1 MPIDAVSGNATST
14 IPQSS
19 TKASATTPDQFG
31 KDTFL
36 KLLVAQL
43 KYQNPMSPADGTQFL
58 AQTAQFT
65 MVEKLNEISQS
76 VKANAAAN
84 EVLEASGM
92 IGKRVSVA
100 TKDGKPGVTTV
111 EHIGGNLPVDAPVG
125 TKVTTTTSMYT
136 SKGTKV
142 PTTVEFTKMADGTDG
157 TAHWVGRAKVSTT
170 QIGSPFNVDFDA
182 NGNRTSPDPQFTA
195 AQLEAIPDTKGLWD
209 ASGVRVDF
217 GGASDPNRL
226 RVGGGSNTVSDLGQN
241 GSDGKSIDGVVSSV
255 RFTIDGPV
263 LSING
268 KDYSLGDVTT
278 VHAFGA

>member
-14 IPQSS
+14 ITPS
-19 TKASATTPDQFG
+19 TSNPNATTPDQFG

-65 MVEKLNEISQS
+65 MVEKLNEISLS

-84 EVLEASGM
+84 EVLEASSM

-100 TKDGKPGVTTV
+100 TNDAKPGVTTV
-111 EHIGGNLPVDAPVG
+111 GHFGGNLPMDAPVG
-125 TKVTTTTSMYT
+125 TKVTTNTTVYT
-136 SKGTKV
+136 SKGTNV
-142 PTTVEFTKMADGTDG
+142 PMTLEFTKMADGADG
-157 TAHWVGRAKVSTT
+157 GAHWVGRAKVSTT

-182 NGNRTSPDPQFTA
+182 NGRRTSPDPQFTA
-195 AQLEAIPDTKGLWD
+195 AQLEAVPDTKGLWD
-209 ASGVRVDF
+209 TSGIRLDF
-217 GGASDPNRL
+217 GAASDPNRL
-226 RVGGGSNTVSDLGQN
+226 RVGGGSNTVADFGQN
-241 GSDGKSIDGVVSSV
+241 GTDGTSIDGVVASV
-255 RFTIDGPV
+255 RFTINGPV

-278 VHAFGA
+278 VHAYGA